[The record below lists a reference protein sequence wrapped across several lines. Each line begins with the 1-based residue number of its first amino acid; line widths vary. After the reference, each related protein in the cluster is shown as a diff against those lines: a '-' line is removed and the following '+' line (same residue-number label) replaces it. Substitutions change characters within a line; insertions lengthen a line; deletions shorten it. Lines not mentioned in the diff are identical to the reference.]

1 MKIAL
6 KDKQPVGL
14 PGYERFRTPVEDTP
28 VASAGGDPRVAS
40 ANAREG
46 GWVPP
51 APQPRRSGE
60 KNFLERLFGL

>member
-1 MKIAL
+1 MKVAL

-14 PGYERFRTPVEDTP
+14 PGHERFRAPVEDTP
-28 VASAGGDPRVAS
+28 VAGAGEPRVAS

-46 GWVPP
+46 GWTPP